1 MDESHPNTI
10 SVMMWWRACEQGIT
24 LYELLSGHL
33 PYEKHDKVLS
43 LPLFLPLKFA
53 VGMSP

>member
-1 MDESHPNTI
+1 
-10 SVMMWWRACEQGIT
+10 MMWWRACEQGIT